1 LTKTTD
7 NYGTELIAT
16 IKSLWYRLT
25 ASKVISKLNGKAIFL
40 KSGIDNGH

>member
-1 LTKTTD
+1 LTKSTAY
-7 NYGTELIAT
+7 YGTEVITT